1 MPSGGTR
8 GSGEL
13 QEFFTGFPD
22 GRHVIDEVLV
32 DGSHGV
38 SRCRFVGT
46 HSGEFQGIAPT
57 GAVVSV
63 SGIHI
68 DRFQGD
74 MLVAHRGQLD
84 MHAAVPAARRRLTAV
99 AST

>member
-1 MPSGGTR
+1 MR
-8 GSGEL
+8 
-13 QEFFTGFPD
+13 FD
-22 GRHVIDEVLV
+22 GKPKAEEVLV

-46 HSGEFQGIAPT
+46 HTGDFAGVGPT
-57 GAVVSV
+57 GRQVSV
-63 SGIHI
+63 AGIHV

-84 MHAAVPAARRRLTAV
+84 MHGLLRQLAAD
-99 AST
+99 